1 MNLDSLLVD
10 NNLAQQYLDKNESK
24 TNDLLLEITR
34 TKGRLVDNKIT
45 YNELLDT
52 FSVNGRRTSSF
63 NCAMAYILASR
74 QNSDKEKKCQY

>member
-34 TKGRLVDNKIT
+34 TKGRLEDYTIIFD
-45 YNELLDT
+45 ELTET
-52 FSVNGRRTSSF
+52 FNIDGHRYSDF
-63 NCAMAYILASR
+63 NYVLAYIL
-74 QNSDKEKKCQY
+74 KKRE